1 MSGKGGWTV
10 AETAKVKRKRRSR
23 CKSDLRCSDS
33 KGNAC
38 QGNNS
43 YYSRDAVK
51 EESSKR

>member
-23 CKSDLRCSDS
+23 CKSDLR

-43 YYSRDAVK
+43 YYSSDAVE